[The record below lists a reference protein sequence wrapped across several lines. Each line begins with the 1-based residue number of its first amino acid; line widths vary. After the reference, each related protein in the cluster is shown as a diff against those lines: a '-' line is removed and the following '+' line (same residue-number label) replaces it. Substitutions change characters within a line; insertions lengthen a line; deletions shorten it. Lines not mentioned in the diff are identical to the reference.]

1 MERMD
6 IYMQKKST
14 QKHENEVRAPSEG
27 SLSYVCTACGWVY
40 GGATLPEDII
50 CPICGEG
57 ADAFSPI
64 EPK

>member
-1 MERMD
+1 
-6 IYMQKKST
+6 MQMKNTKNP
-14 QKHENEVRAPSEG
+14 ENEERAPSEG

-40 GGATLPEDII
+40 GGATLPKDIV

-57 ADAFSPI
+57 ADAFSAI